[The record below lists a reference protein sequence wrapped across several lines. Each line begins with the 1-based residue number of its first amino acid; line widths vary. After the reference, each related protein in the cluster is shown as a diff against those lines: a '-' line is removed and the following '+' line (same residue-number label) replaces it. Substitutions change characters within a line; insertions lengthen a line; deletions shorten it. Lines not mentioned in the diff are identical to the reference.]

1 MNCFAFYNGLYPSSF
16 VLSFLPFLLLFL
28 KTVKPSRQMRRGM
41 HGQNIYVNKCLGE
54 ERAEHNPADE
64 GEQDRVDQLGRDRA

>member
-1 MNCFAFYNGLYPSSF
+1 
-16 VLSFLPFLLLFL
+16 
-28 KTVKPSRQMRRGM
+28 MRRGM